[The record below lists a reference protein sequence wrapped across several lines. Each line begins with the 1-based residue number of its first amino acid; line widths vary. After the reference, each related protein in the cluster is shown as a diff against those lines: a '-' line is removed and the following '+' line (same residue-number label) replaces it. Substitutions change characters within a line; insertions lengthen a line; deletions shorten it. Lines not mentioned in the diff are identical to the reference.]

1 MSPPAPSQQAPSIL
15 VVDDN
20 ANNRDLI
27 RRRLERAGYGV
38 ITAEDGATALDLIG
52 RESIALIILDIMM
65 PGLSGIDVL
74 RAVRRRF
81 TNLEMPVIMATAKDQ
96 SEDIVQA
103 LDMGANDYVTKPL
116 DFPVVLARVQSHLR
130 AREAAANSR
139 QEQRLRFGDLRP
151 GLVLAEKYRLEE
163 EIGAGNFGVVY
174 RATHLA
180 FEQPV
185 ALKILQTA
193 VDDIEPEDLQR
204 FQQEGSSTFRLKHP
218 NAVLVL
224 DFAVAHGLAFL
235 VMEMLDGESLDQL
248 MKREGRQEVARSVE
262 IITAVCDVLAEAHAI
277 GIIHRDVK
285 PANIFLHRTPRGEV
299 VKVLDFGIAKL
310 VGDAA
315 MGKNLTLDEG
325 ILGTPAYM
333 APERL
338 SGRTYDGRSDVYS
351 VGIMLYQ
358 MLAAT
363 LPFQVKS
370 NEALAVAM
378 QHLTGTP
385 ERLSTHLPEAPIQF
399 EAAVMSTLR
408 RDPGERPTA
417 AELATRLR
425 ESLADISGSML
436 PLGSPPVPA
445 PASPHQEEAT
455 TLLAGLSTARLA
467 FSFTDVLEPPDSVE
481 AGGEALPTRPPRQ
494 DPGASW
500 S

>member
-1 MSPPAPSQQAPSIL
+1 MTSQQAPYVL

-20 ANNRDLI
+20 VNNRDLI
-27 RRRLERAGYGV
+27 RRRLERAGYSV
-38 ITAEDGATALDLIG
+38 ITAEDGATALDLID
-52 RESIALIILDIMM
+52 REPIALIILDIMM

-74 RAVRRRF
+74 RAVRQRF

-130 AREAAANSR
+130 AREAAVNAK
-139 QEQRLRFGDLRP
+139 QEQKLRFGDLRP

-163 EIGAGNFGVVY
+163 EIGSGNFGVVY

-180 FEQPV
+180 FEQPI

-248 MKREGRQEVARSVE
+248 MKRAGRQDIMRSVE
-262 IITAVCDVLAEAHAI
+262 IITAVCDVLAEAHSI

-285 PANIFLHRTPRGEV
+285 PANIFLHQTPRGEV

-315 MGKNLTLDEG
+315 AGKHLTLDEG

-338 SGRTYDGRSDVYS
+338 SGRNYDGRSDVYS

-358 MLAAT
+358 MIAGT
-363 LPFQVKS
+363 LPFQAKS

-385 ERLSTHLPEAPIQF
+385 ERLSTYLPEAPIKF
-399 EAAVMSTLR
+399 EATVMSTLR
-408 RDPGERPTA
+408 RDPDERPTA
-417 AELATRLR
+417 GELAVRLR
-425 ESLADISGSML
+425 ESLTDISGAMA
-436 PLGSPPVPA
+436 PLDVRPSTPSVAISTP
-445 PASPHQEEAT
+445 EEAT

-467 FSFTDVLEPPDSVE
+467 FSFSDVLEPPDSVE
-481 AGGEALPTRPPRQ
+481 VEGDPLPTQPPRE